1 MAMSTGSEPRRP
13 RFNLLS
19 GPDLSANGMPC
30 VARGKALGIS
40 ISTSVPDFTPPTRLV
55 FTSLLLAAVVSTLS
69 CSDRSRFSCILYIY
83 ISCCTTLVNDFKR
96 FLRWSVDLDTRDI
109 YTRAFTQKLID
120 G

>member
-40 ISTSVPDFTPPTRLV
+40 ISTSVPDFQHEPLL
-55 FTSLLLAAVVSTLS
+55 FTSLLLAVSTSS
-69 CSDRSRFSCILYIY
+69 CSDRSRFSCIL
-83 ISCCTTLVNDFKR
+83 SLSLVVR
-96 FLRWSVDLDTRDI
+96 HR
-109 YTRAFTQKLID
+109 
-120 G
+120 